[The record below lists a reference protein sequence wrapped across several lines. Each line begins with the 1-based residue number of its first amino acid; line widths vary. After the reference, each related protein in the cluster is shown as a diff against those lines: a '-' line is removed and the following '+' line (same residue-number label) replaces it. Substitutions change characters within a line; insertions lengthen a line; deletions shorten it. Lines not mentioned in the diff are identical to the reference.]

1 MDKIILYTK
10 RCITEKF
17 ADFTGRARREEFWYF
32 YLATCVFY
40 VVVGILGRIPYVG
53 MVISLIGGLAGLAL
67 IVPTLAA
74 GARRLHDTG
83 RSGWFQLIS
92 LVPFVGTIILIVF
105 WAQEGVAGSNKW
117 GNNPKTQA

>member
-40 VVVGILGRIPYVG
+40 AVVGILGRIPYVG